1 MSKNFY
7 APVYRDTDL
16 FLTRSHYAEN
26 NPISMEWVGGESGN
40 RTHSL
45 PTKCNT
51 ATQGDEVDVGIS
63 ESHHYCLHKMS
74 ETYMN

>member
-1 MSKNFY
+1 
-7 APVYRDTDL
+7 
-16 FLTRSHYAEN
+16 
-26 NPISMEWVGGESGN
+26 MEWVGGESGN